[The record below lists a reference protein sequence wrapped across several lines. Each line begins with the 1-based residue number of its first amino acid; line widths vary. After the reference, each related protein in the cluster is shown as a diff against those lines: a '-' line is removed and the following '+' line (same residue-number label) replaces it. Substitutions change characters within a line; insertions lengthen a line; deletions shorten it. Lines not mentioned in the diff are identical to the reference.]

1 MSIFDNKSGQHVGD
15 GSSSIQVAGDFTI
28 GNTSTEV
35 IAICEL
41 VVKSQM
47 ASLREDAFKVVDQR
61 AREFGNQIA
70 VKLSQHLDEKLATK
84 LADPDIQYSMNQ
96 AVTQVARKGFD
107 EKSELL
113 KELIVSKIES
123 DQEDDSIL
131 IDQAL
136 DVTPKL
142 TTNEIKFLAFIYY
155 LRLISKTKNGINV
168 TVLAVEKKTH
178 FGLTGFTLE
187 DNYKMHKSIYSLY
200 GFDYVKFLGE
210 QSTLRPVN
218 KDLLV
223 IKGVLFS
230 EKNYQ
235 MTYQK
240 LLSERT
246 GYDNFESEES
256 FFEAFPAIK
265 LILDSFGIHTLSDFN
280 TFVISPIGAIIAEN
294 YHKAR
299 EFLT

>member
-113 KELIVSKIES
+113 KELIVTKIES
-123 DQEDDSIL
+123 DQEENSIL

-136 DVTPKL
+136 GKV
-142 TTNEIKFLAFIYY
+142 
-155 LRLISKTKNGINV
+155 
-168 TVLAVEKKTH
+168 
-178 FGLTGFTLE
+178 
-187 DNYKMHKSIYSLY
+187 
-200 GFDYVKFLGE
+200 
-210 QSTLRPVN
+210 
-218 KDLLV
+218 
-223 IKGVLFS
+223 
-230 EKNYQ
+230 
-235 MTYQK
+235 
-240 LLSERT
+240 RT
-246 GYDNFESEES
+246 SS
-256 FFEAFPAIK
+256 
-265 LILDSFGIHTLSDFN
+265 
-280 TFVISPIGAIIAEN
+280 
-294 YHKAR
+294 
-299 EFLT
+299 